1 MGRKSNQQIDE
12 KVNQEQ
18 IDLFI
23 KSVCTENEKLDKQTI
38 QTLII
43 TGLITKLKIQQYNV
57 CYQYRVRMECKAK
70 GSKSWAIVKE
80 IATDFDLSNEAVS
93 YILKNFQRIVFA
105 F

>member
-43 TGLITKLKIQQYNV
+43 AGLITKLKIQQYNV
-57 CYQYRVRMECKAK
+57 CSHYWERMKNKPKGCKK
-70 GSKSWAIVKE
+70 WDIVKE
-80 IATDFDLSNEAVS
+80 TATKFDLTDEAVS
-93 YILKNFQRIVFA
+93 YITSRFQRIVFA